1 MREFVVTDER
11 LATFLTALMPHLDER
26 QRRIVAGSMA
36 RSLGRGGI
44 AAVAEA
50 SAQATL
56 ASATHLAKDLRDT
69 LATTRTFMIVASRAW
84 STSTLLCR
92 PAFA

>member
-1 MREFVVTDER
+1 
-11 LATFLTALMPHLDER
+11 
-26 QRRIVAGSMA
+26 
-36 RSLGRGGI
+36 LG